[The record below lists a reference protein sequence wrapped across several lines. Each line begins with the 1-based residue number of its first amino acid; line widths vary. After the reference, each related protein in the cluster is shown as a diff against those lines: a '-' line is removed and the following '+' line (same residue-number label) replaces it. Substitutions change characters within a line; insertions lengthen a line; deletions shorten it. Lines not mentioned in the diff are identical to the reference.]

1 VRYSKTRKKLGNF
14 PSVGDVTS
22 ITFALFL
29 TGLFGLITIYS
40 QELERI
46 VRENIE
52 LQIYLKH
59 NLTETQRTQI
69 EKKIEQLPYVNK
81 DVTKPLTFISK
92 EQAAKDFIKKT
103 GEDFIEFLGEN
114 PLHDAYVL
122 KVHPNYHSSQ
132 SLDSISTELKKMN
145 GIFQVEYVP
154 DLIDKINKNSGQIRL
169 VLIGIILFL
178 LIVVVALINSTLRL
192 ALFSQRFLIRSMQLV
207 GARKWFIQRP
217 FLVRAAFY
225 GILAGMLAASAIW
238 LGTNYANR
246 YIEDL
251 HLIQNKDKMIVL
263 SISLI
268 LVGMIVAVTSS
279 YFAIRKYLKMSL
291 DELY

>member
-1 VRYSKTRKKLGNF
+1 MRYSKTRKKLGSF
-14 PSVGDVTS
+14 PSVGAVTS
-22 ITFALFL
+22 ITIALFL

-81 DVTKPLTFISK
+81 DVSNPLTFISK

-122 KVHPNYHSSQ
+122 KVHPNYHTSQ
-132 SLDSISTELKKMN
+132 SLDSVSNEIKKN
-145 GIFQVEYVP
+145 ERNFPG
-154 DLIDKINKNSGQIRL
+154 
-169 VLIGIILFL
+169 
-178 LIVVVALINSTLRL
+178 
-192 ALFSQRFLIRSMQLV
+192 
-207 GARKWFIQRP
+207 
-217 FLVRAAFY
+217 
-225 GILAGMLAASAIW
+225 
-238 LGTNYANR
+238 
-246 YIEDL
+246 
-251 HLIQNKDKMIVL
+251 
-263 SISLI
+263 
-268 LVGMIVAVTSS
+268 
-279 YFAIRKYLKMSL
+279 
-291 DELY
+291 